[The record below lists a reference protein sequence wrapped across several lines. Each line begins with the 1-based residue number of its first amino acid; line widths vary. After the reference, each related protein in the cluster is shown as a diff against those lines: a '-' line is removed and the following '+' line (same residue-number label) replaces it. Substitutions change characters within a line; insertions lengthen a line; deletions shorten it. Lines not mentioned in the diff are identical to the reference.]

1 MAALTTPPGIPP
13 ARPGMAGTQ
22 SAQPGAQPAQPGA
35 RSGAHPTPPS
45 AHPTSPSTQPTPP
58 GVPPAR
64 PTSDVRSASGLG
76 RPELSGVR
84 TGAGEPAPTGGR
96 PALGRRS
103 GSPGV
108 RTPAAG
114 SAPLPPVP
122 EWRRVVSVVIVVL
135 LAGTAG
141 LVFDGVFTLGALIPV
156 VAVAAA
162 VPGLVAYALARVLPL
177 WASLA
182 VNLLAWLTAVSATLF
197 RAEALAGFV
206 PSPAS
211 VRAALL
217 GVRDSWKALLTT
229 ILPAEG
235 DGRTIVLAHFLVWAA
250 AVAGAELALR
260 TRAVVLPV
268 APAVPV
274 LAAAV
279 VLGVAGPG
287 SRLPSAAILVGLALV
302 LALIRAGRSARTIV
316 AGVPLLACLVLV
328 AVAAGSVLPFAAKP
342 YDVRQLVAQPPARPL
357 AGVSPLDQ
365 VSAWLQNPY
374 RQLFTV
380 RSTAEANWRLAVLD
394 RFDGVTWSSSAGYL
408 PTGGRVPGDDNTGAR
423 DVVEQQFTLQK
434 LAGPWL
440 PAADRPQQVSFTAHS
455 ADQAT
460 GTAPT
465 TDPTNGAAPTTD
477 PTNGAAP
484 PTDPT
489 NDAAP
494 TTGAGPTT
502 GSTTGLMADPA
513 TGMLAS
519 AATAREGATY
529 RVISGIRRYS
539 AAELREAVPAAD
551 QAALALP
558 NGPDGRTAPQRARL
572 ATIARKATTG
582 ATSPM
587 QQAVRLASYLRK
599 HADYDVNSPPGH
611 SYRSIQFFLT
621 EAKKGT
627 TEQFAASYALLARS
641 LGLPSRVVVGFG
653 PGKSQ
658 GGGVR
663 QVLAGDVLAWAEVEF
678 KGIGW
683 VPFYP
688 TPARSH
694 AGESGDVAEGVSK
707 QRQEVEQ
714 EISSENAEPAPTPT
728 PRRPTPKPSPHK
740 KETRI
745 AWLSVAGAV
754 AGGLLGG
761 YLLAVTVLP
770 PLRRRRRRRAGDPR
784 ARVAGAWRQ
793 TVVRLRAAG
802 VPASSGVLTAREVA
816 TLGVTAL
823 GAHAYEPL
831 TGLADL
837 ANLTRFGDA
846 PVDQAAAETAWRHYA
861 DVDVLVRRKVAI
873 PRRLARRLGPGSLLR

>member
-1 MAALTTPPGIPP
+1 MRSDVRP
-13 ARPGMAGTQ
+13 AVGLRGLLRLRG
-22 SAQPGAQPAQPGA
+22 SLGL
-35 RSGAHPTPPS
+35 RDE
-45 AHPTSPSTQPTPP
+45 PP
-58 GVPPAR
+58 GVR
-64 PTSDVRSASGLG
+64 P
-76 RPELSGVR
+76 
-84 TGAGEPAPTGGR
+84 GA
-96 PALGRRS
+96 
-103 GSPGV
+103 
-108 RTPAAG
+108 AAEA
-114 SAPLPPVP
+114 APLPLVP
-122 EWRRVVSVVIVVL
+122 EWRRVASIVIVIL

-141 LVFDGVFTLGALIPV
+141 LAFDGVFTLGALIPV
-156 VAVAAA
+156 VAVAAI
-162 VPGLVAYALARVLPL
+162 VPGAVSYALARILPL

-182 VNLLAWLTAVSATLF
+182 VNLLAWLVAVSATLF
-197 RAEALAGFV
+197 RAQALAGFL

-211 VRAALL
+211 ARAALL
-217 GVRDSWKALLTT
+217 GVRDSAKALLTT

-260 TRAVVLPV
+260 TRAVVLPA

-279 VLGVAGPG
+279 VLGVSGPG
-287 SRLPSAAILVGLALV
+287 SQLPTPAVLVGLALA
-302 LALIRAGRSARTIV
+302 LALVRAARAARTFV
-316 AGVPLLACLVLV
+316 AGVPLLTGLVLI
-328 AVAAGSVLPFAAKP
+328 AVAAGPVLPFAAEP
-342 YDVRQLVAQPPARPL
+342 YDVRRLVSQPPSRPL

-380 RSTAEANWRLAVLD
+380 RSTTEANWRLAVLD
-394 RFDGVTWSSSAGYL
+394 RFDGVTWTSSAGYL
-408 PTGGRVPGDDNTGAR
+408 PTGGRVPGEGSAGSL

-440 PAADRPQQVSFTAHS
+440 PAADRPQQVSFTARTADQS
-455 ADQAT
+455 TGTARTADQAT
-460 GTAPT
+460 DTAST
-465 TDPTNGAAPTTD
+465 TDPTNSDTATTNSVNSTR
-477 PTNGAAP
+477 PA
-484 PTDPT
+484 TD
-489 NDAAP
+489 
-494 TTGAGPTT
+494 
-502 GSTTGLMADPA
+502 STTGLMADPA

-519 AATAREGATY
+519 AATVTAREGITY

-558 NGPDGRTAPQRARL
+558 NGPDGRTPPQRARL
-572 ATIARKATTG
+572 ATIARKATAG

-641 LGLPSRVVVGFG
+641 LGLPSRVVIGFG
-653 PGKSQ
+653 PGKAE

-714 EISSENAEPAPTPT
+714 EISGEHADPAATP
-728 PRRPTPKPSPHK
+728 PSHRPTPQPSPRQTGHG
-740 KETRI
+740 T
-745 AWLSVAGAV
+745 ATTWLPIAGAV

-770 PLRRRRRRRAGDPR
+770 PLRRRRRHRTGDPR

-793 TVVRLRAAG
+793 TVLRLRAAG
-802 VPASSGVLTAREVA
+802 VPASSRVLTAREVA

-823 GAHAYEPL
+823 GADANEPL

-846 PVDQAAAETAWRHYA
+846 PVDQTAADTAWRHYA
-861 DVDVLVRRKVAI
+861 SVELLVRRKVAL
-873 PRRLARRLGPGSLLR
+873 PRRLAHRLAPGSLLR

>member
-1 MAALTTPPGIPP
+1 MATVTTPPGLPDAPP
-13 ARPGMAGTQ
+13 APDVRAMPV
-22 SAQPGAQPAQPGA
+22 
-35 RSGAHPTPPS
+35 TPP
-45 AHPTSPSTQPTPP
+45 T
-58 GVPPAR
+58 
-64 PTSDVRSASGLG
+64 
-76 RPELSGVR
+76 
-84 TGAGEPAPTGGR
+84 
-96 PALGRRS
+96 
-103 GSPGV
+103 PGV
-108 RTPAAG
+108 RPGTSEA
-114 SAPLPPVP
+114 APLPPVP
-122 EWRRVVSVVIVVL
+122 EWRRVAGVVIVVL

-141 LVFDGVFTLGALIPV
+141 LAFDGVFMLGGLIPV
-156 VAVAAA
+156 VAVAAV
-162 VPGLVAYALARVLPL
+162 VPGVVSYALARILPL

-182 VNLLAWLTAVSATLF
+182 VNLLAWLVAVSATLF
-197 RAEALAGFV
+197 RAQAVAGFL

-217 GVRDSWKALLTT
+217 GVRDSGKALLTT

-235 DGRTIVLAHFLVWAA
+235 DGRTIVLTHFLVWAA

-260 TRAVVLPV
+260 TRAVVLPA

-279 VLGVAGPG
+279 VLGVSGPG
-287 SRLPSAAILVGLALV
+287 SRLPTPAVLVGLALV
-302 LALIRAGRSARTIV
+302 LALVRAARAARTFV
-316 AGVPLLACLVLV
+316 AGVPLLAGLVLV
-328 AVAAGSVLPFAAKP
+328 AVAAGPVLPFASKP
-342 YDVRQLVAQPPARPL
+342 YDVRQLVAQPPPRPL

-380 RSTAEANWRLAVLD
+380 RSTTEANWRLAVLD
-394 RFDGVTWSSSAGYL
+394 RFDGVTWTSGAGYL
-408 PTGGRVPGDDNTGAR
+408 PTGGRVPADGDDLGGAR

-434 LAGPWL
+434 LSGPWL
-440 PAADRPQQVSFTAHS
+440 PAADRPQQVTFT
-455 ADQAT
+455 
-460 GTAPT
+460 
-465 TDPTNGAAPTTD
+465 
-477 PTNGAAP
+477 
-484 PTDPT
+484 
-489 NDAAP
+489 
-494 TTGAGPTT
+494 GP
-502 GSTTGLMADPA
+502 TTGLMADPA

-519 AATAREGATY
+519 ASTAREGVTY
-529 RVISGIRRYS
+529 RVISGTRRYA

-551 QAALALP
+551 QAALVLP
-558 NGPDGRTAPQRARL
+558 SGPDGRTPPQRARL
-572 ATIARKATTG
+572 AAIARKATAG

-587 QQAVRLASYLRK
+587 QQAVRLAAYLRK
-599 HADYDVNSPPGH
+599 HAQYDVNSPPGH

-653 PGKSQ
+653 PGKSE

-694 AGESGDVAEGVSK
+694 AGQSGDVAEGVSK

-714 EISSENAEPAPTPT
+714 EISGEHADPATTPST
-728 PRRPTPKPSPHK
+728 HRPTPQPSPRQAGHGAG
-740 KETRI
+740 TT
-745 AWLSVAGAV
+745 WLPIAGAV

-770 PLRRRRRRRAGDPR
+770 PLRRRRRRTGDPR

-802 VPASSGVLTAREVA
+802 VPASSRVLTAREVA

-823 GAHAYEPL
+823 GAHANEPL

-846 PVDQAAAETAWRHYA
+846 PVDQAAADTAWGHYA
-861 DVDVLVRRKVAI
+861 NIDLLVKRKVAL
-873 PRRLARRLGPGSLLR
+873 PRRLAHRLAPGSLLR

>member
-1 MAALTTPPGIPP
+1 MAALTTPPGMPP
-13 ARPGMAGTQ
+13 THSGT
-22 SAQPGAQPAQPGA
+22 
-35 RSGAHPTPPS
+35 HPTPPS
-45 AHPTSPSTQPTPP
+45 AQPAPP
-58 GVPPAR
+58 GMPPTR
-64 PTSDVRSASGLG
+64 PAPYVQSASGRRRPESSGVRSALGLRSGS
-76 RPELSGVR
+76 PKVR
-84 TGAGEPAPTGGR
+84 TAAGEPAP
-96 PALGRRS
+96 
-103 GSPGV
+103 
-108 RTPAAG
+108 
-114 SAPLPPVP
+114 LPQVP
-122 EWRRVVSVVIVVL
+122 EWRRVVSVVVVVL

-141 LVFDGVFTLGALIPV
+141 LGFDGVFALGALIPV

-162 VPGLVAYALARVLPL
+162 VPGVVAYALVRVLPL

-197 RAEALAGFV
+197 RAQAMAGFL

-211 VRAALL
+211 ARAALL

-287 SRLPSAAILVGLALV
+287 SRLPSAAIVVGLALV
-302 LALIRAGRSARTIV
+302 LALVRAARSVRTIA

-342 YDVRQLVAQPPARPL
+342 YDVRQLVAQPPPRPL
-357 AGVSPLDQ
+357 GGVSPLDQ

-394 RFDGVTWSSSAGYL
+394 RFDGVTWTSSAGYL
-408 PTGGRVPGDDNTGAR
+408 PTGGRVPGDGNTGAR

-440 PAADRPQQVSFTAHS
+440 PAADRPQQVSFTGPA
-455 ADQAT
+455 ADRTNDTAPT
-460 GTAPT
+460 EGTAPT
-465 TDPTNGAAPTTD
+465 TDPVSSTEPTTNSATGTEPTAAP
-477 PTNGAAP
+477 
-484 PTDPT
+484 
-489 NDAAP
+489 
-494 TTGAGPTT
+494 
-502 GSTTGLMADPA
+502 TTGLMADPA
-513 TGMLAS
+513 TGMLART
-519 AATAREGATY
+519 ATATAREGATY
-529 RVISGIRRYS
+529 RVTSGIRRYS

-572 ATIARKATTG
+572 ATIARKATAG

-587 QQAVRLASYLRK
+587 QQAVRLAAYLRK
-599 HADYDVNSPPGH
+599 HAGYDVNSPPGH
-611 SYRSIQFFLT
+611 SYRSIEFFLT
-621 EAKKGT
+621 EAKTGT

-714 EISSENAEPAPTPT
+714 EISSENTKPGPTPT
-728 PRRPTPKPSPHK
+728 PHKPTQKPSPLRDRN
-740 KETRI
+740 ETGV
-745 AWLSVAGAV
+745 AWLPIAGAV
-754 AGGLLGG
+754 LGGLLGG

-770 PLRRRRRRRAGDPR
+770 PLRRRRRRAGDPR

-802 VPASSGVLTAREVA
+802 VPASSGVLTAQEVA

-823 GAHAYEPL
+823 GAHAHEPL

-846 PVDQAAAETAWRHYA
+846 PVDQAAADTAWRHYA
-861 DVDVLVRRKVAI
+861 DVDVLVRKKVAV
-873 PRRLARRLGPGSLLR
+873 PRRLAHRLAPGSLLR

>member
-1 MAALTTPPGIPP
+1 MPPTQPGAHPTPPGIPP
-13 ARPGMAGTQ
+13 TRPTPDVQ
-22 SAQPGAQPAQPGA
+22 SAL
-35 RSGAHPTPPS
+35 
-45 AHPTSPSTQPTPP
+45 
-58 GVPPAR
+58 
-64 PTSDVRSASGLG
+64 GL
-76 RPELSGVR
+76 
-84 TGAGEPAPTGGR
+84 
-96 PALGRRS
+96 RS

-108 RTPAAG
+108 RTATTEA
-114 SAPLPPVP
+114 APLSRVP
-122 EWRRVVSVVIVVL
+122 EWRRVVSVVVVVL

-141 LVFDGVFTLGALIPV
+141 LAFDGVFALSALIPV
-156 VAVAAA
+156 VAVAAV
-162 VPGLVAYALARVLPL
+162 VPGAVAYALARVLPL

-182 VNLLAWLTAVSATLF
+182 MNLLAWLTAVSATLF
-197 RAEALAGFV
+197 RAQALVGFL

-217 GVRDSWKALLTT
+217 GVRDSWKALVTT

-302 LALIRAGRSARTIV
+302 LALVRAARSVRTIV
-316 AGVPLLACLVLV
+316 AGLPLLACLVLV
-328 AVAAGSVLPFAAKP
+328 AVAAGTVLPFAAKP
-342 YDVRQLVAQPPARPL
+342 YDVRQLVTQPPPRPL

-394 RFDGVTWSSSAGYL
+394 RFDGVTWTSSAGYL
-408 PTGGRVPGDDNTGAR
+408 PTGGRVPGDGDTGAR

-440 PAADRPQQVSFTAHS
+440 PAADRPQQVSFTA
-455 ADQAT
+455 
-460 GTAPT
+460 PI
-465 TDPTNGAAPTTD
+465 
-477 PTNGAAP
+477 
-484 PTDPT
+484 
-489 NDAAP
+489 
-494 TTGAGPTT
+494 
-502 GSTTGLMADPA
+502 TTGLMADPA

-519 AATAREGATY
+519 AAAAAREGSTY
-529 RVISGIRRYS
+529 RVISGIRRYY
-539 AAELREAVPAAD
+539 AAELREAVPAPD

-572 ATIARKATTG
+572 ATIARKATAG

-587 QQAVRLASYLRK
+587 QQAVRLAAYLRK

-707 QRQEVEQ
+707 QRQAVEQ
-714 EISSENAEPAPTPT
+714 EISSENSKPAPTPK
-728 PRRPTPKPSPHK
+728 PHQPTQKPSAHK
-740 KETRI
+740 DGHDTEI
-745 AWLSVAGAV
+745 AWLPIAGALL
-754 AGGLLGG
+754 GGLLGG

-770 PLRRRRRRRAGDPR
+770 PLRRRRRRAGDPQ

-793 TVVRLRAAG
+793 TVIRLRTAG
-802 VPASSGVLTAREVA
+802 IPASSGVLTAREVA

-823 GAHAYEPL
+823 GPHANDPL
-831 TGLADL
+831 TELANL

-846 PVDQAAAETAWRHYA
+846 PVDQAVADTAWRHYA
-861 DVDVLVRRKVAI
+861 DVDVLVRQKVAI
-873 PRRLARRLGPGSLLR
+873 PRRLAHRLAPGSLLR

>member
-1 MAALTTPPGIPP
+1 MASLTTPPG
-13 ARPGMAGTQ
+13 RPGA
-22 SAQPGAQPAQPGA
+22 P
-35 RSGAHPTPPS
+35 PTP
-45 AHPTSPSTQPTPP
+45 
-58 GVPPAR
+58 
-64 PTSDVRSASGLG
+64 DVRST
-76 RPELSGVR
+76 PDVR
-84 TGAGEPAPTGGR
+84 IT
-96 PALGRRS
+96 
-103 GSPGV
+103 PGV
-108 RTPAAG
+108 RTTPDAPPIPVASPTPDVRPMRSGVRPAWGLRG
-114 SAPLPPVP
+114 SLRLRGSLGLRDEPPGVRPGAAEAAPLPPVP
-122 EWRRVVSVVIVVL
+122 EWRRVASIVIVIL

-141 LVFDGVFTLGALIPV
+141 LAFDGVFALNALIPMV
-156 VAVAAA
+156 TVAAV
-162 VPGLVAYALARVLPL
+162 VPGVVSYALARILPL

-182 VNLLAWLTAVSATLF
+182 VHLLVWLVAVSATLF
-197 RAEALAGFV
+197 RAQALAGFL

-217 GVRDSWKALLTT
+217 GVRDSGKALLTT

-260 TRAVVLPV
+260 TRAVVLPA

-279 VLGVAGPG
+279 VLGVSGPG
-287 SRLPSAAILVGLALV
+287 SQLPTPAVLVGLALA
-302 LALIRAGRSARTIV
+302 LALVRAARAARMFV
-316 AGVPLLACLVLV
+316 AGVPLLAGLVLV
-328 AVAAGSVLPFAAKP
+328 AVAAGPVLPFASKP
-342 YDVRQLVAQPPARPL
+342 YDVRQLVAQPPSRPL

-380 RSTAEANWRLAVLD
+380 RSTTEANWRLAVLD
-394 RFDGVTWSSSAGYL
+394 RFDGVTWTSGAGYL
-408 PTGGRVPGDDNTGAR
+408 PTGGRVPGEGSAGSL

-440 PAADRPQQVSFTAHS
+440 PAADRPQQVSLT
-455 ADQAT
+455 
-460 GTAPT
+460 
-465 TDPTNGAAPTTD
+465 
-477 PTNGAAP
+477 
-484 PTDPT
+484 
-489 NDAAP
+489 
-494 TTGAGPTT
+494 GPTPDSAT
-502 GSTTGLMADPA
+502 SLMADPA

-519 AATAREGATY
+519 ATTTTREGITY
-529 RVISGIRRYS
+529 RVTSGIRRYS

-551 QAALALP
+551 QAALVLP
-558 NGPDGRTAPQRARL
+558 NGPDGRTPPQRARL
-572 ATIARKATTG
+572 AAIARKATAG

-599 HADYDVNSPPGH
+599 HAEYDVNSPPGH

-653 PGKSQ
+653 PGKAE

-694 AGESGDVAEGVSK
+694 AGQSGDVAEGVSK
-707 QRQEVEQ
+707 QRQEIEQ
-714 EISSENAEPAPTPT
+714 EISGDHADLAATPS
-728 PRRPTPKPSPHK
+728 PHRPTPQPSPRQAGHGAG
-740 KETRI
+740 TT
-745 AWLSVAGAV
+745 WLPIAGAV
-754 AGGLLGG
+754 TGGLLGG

-770 PLRRRRRRRAGDPR
+770 PLRRRRRRTGDPR

-793 TVVRLRAAG
+793 TLVRLRAAG
-802 VPASSGVLTAREVA
+802 VPASSRVLTAREVA

-823 GAHAYEPL
+823 GVHAYEPL

-846 PVDQAAAETAWRHYA
+846 PADQAAADMAWRHYA
-861 DVDVLVRRKVAI
+861 NIDLLVRQKIAL
-873 PRRLARRLGPGSLLR
+873 PRRLAHRLAPGSLLR

>member
-1 MAALTTPPGIPP
+1 M
-13 ARPGMAGTQ
+13 
-22 SAQPGAQPAQPGA
+22 
-35 RSGAHPTPPS
+35 
-45 AHPTSPSTQPTPP
+45 
-58 GVPPAR
+58 
-64 PTSDVRSASGLG
+64 
-76 RPELSGVR
+76 
-84 TGAGEPAPTGGR
+84 
-96 PALGRRS
+96 
-103 GSPGV
+103 
-108 RTPAAG
+108 
-114 SAPLPPVP
+114 
-122 EWRRVVSVVIVVL
+122 SVVVVVL

-141 LVFDGVFTLGALIPV
+141 LAFDGVFALGALVPV
-156 VAVAAA
+156 VGVAAA
-162 VPGLVAYALARVLPL
+162 VPGVVAYALVRVLPL

-197 RAEALAGFV
+197 RAQAMAGFL

-211 VRAALL
+211 ARAALL

-250 AVAGAELALR
+250 AVAGTELTLR

-279 VLGVAGPG
+279 VLGVGGPG

-302 LALIRAGRSARTIV
+302 LALVRAARSVRTIV
-316 AGVPLLACLVLV
+316 AGVPLLAGLVLV
-328 AVAAGSVLPFAAKP
+328 AVAAGTVLPFAAKP
-342 YDVRQLVAQPPARPL
+342 YDVRQLVAQPPPRPL

-394 RFDGVTWSSSAGYL
+394 RFDGVTWTSTAGYL
-408 PTGGRVPGDDNTGAR
+408 PTGGRVPGDDNRGAR

-440 PAADRPQQVSFTAHS
+440 PAADRPQQVSFTGP
-455 ADQAT
+455 AT
-460 GTAPT
+460 DRIASTNGIVPT
-465 TDPTNGAAPTTD
+465 TDPASSTEPTTNFATGTE
-477 PTNGAAP
+477 PTLAP
-484 PTDPT
+484 
-489 NDAAP
+489 A
-494 TTGAGPTT
+494 
-502 GSTTGLMADPA
+502 TGLMADPS

-519 AATAREGATY
+519 TATATAREGATY
-529 RVISGIRRYS
+529 RVTSGIRRYS

-572 ATIARKATTG
+572 ATIARKATAG

-587 QQAVRLASYLRK
+587 QQAVRLAAYLRK
-599 HADYDVNSPPGH
+599 HAGYDVNSPPGH
-611 SYRSIQFFLT
+611 SYRSIEFFLT

-714 EISSENAEPAPTPT
+714 EISSENTKPGPKPTPHQ
-728 PRRPTPKPSPHK
+728 PTQKPSPGKDGH
-740 KETRI
+740 ETEI
-745 AWLSVAGAV
+745 AWLPIAGAV
-754 AGGLLGG
+754 AGGLLVG

-770 PLRRRRRRRAGDPR
+770 PLRRHRRRRAG
-784 ARVAGAWRQ
+784 VAGAWRQ

-802 VPASSGVLTAREVA
+802 VPASSSVLTAQEVA

-846 PVDQAAAETAWRHYA
+846 PVDQTAVDTAWRHYA

-873 PRRLARRLGPGSLLR
+873 PRRLARRLAPGSLLR

>member
-1 MAALTTPPGIPP
+1 MAALTTPPG
-13 ARPGMAGTQ
+13 M
-22 SAQPGAQPAQPGA
+22 
-35 RSGAHPTPPS
+35 
-45 AHPTSPSTQPTPP
+45 
-58 GVPPAR
+58 
-64 PTSDVRSASGLG
+64 
-76 RPELSGVR
+76 R
-84 TGAGEPAPTGGR
+84 TT
-96 PALGRRS
+96 
-103 GSPGV
+103 
-108 RTPAAG
+108 AAEA
-114 SAPLPPVP
+114 APLPRVP

-141 LVFDGVFTLGALIPV
+141 LAFDGVFTLGALIPV

-162 VPGLVAYALARVLPL
+162 VPGVVAYALVRVLPL

-197 RAEALAGFV
+197 RAQALAGFL

-211 VRAALL
+211 ARAALL

-302 LALIRAGRSARTIV
+302 LALVRAARSVRTIV
-316 AGVPLLACLVLV
+316 AGVPLLAALVLV

-342 YDVRQLVAQPPARPL
+342 YDVRQLVAQPPPRPL

-380 RSTAEANWRLAVLD
+380 RSAAEANWRLAVLD
-394 RFDGVTWSSSAGYL
+394 QFDGVTWTSSAGYL
-408 PTGGRVPGDDNTGAR
+408 PTSGRVPADGDDVTGAR

-440 PAADRPQQVSFTAHS
+440 PAADRPQQVSFTA
-455 ADQAT
+455 
-460 GTAPT
+460 PI
-465 TDPTNGAAPTTD
+465 
-477 PTNGAAP
+477 
-484 PTDPT
+484 
-489 NDAAP
+489 
-494 TTGAGPTT
+494 
-502 GSTTGLMADPA
+502 TTGLMADPA

-519 AATAREGATY
+519 TATAREGATY
-529 RVISGIRRYS
+529 RVTSGIRRYS
-539 AAELREAVPAAD
+539 AAELREAVPAPD

-572 ATIARKATTG
+572 ATIARKATAG

-587 QQAVRLASYLRK
+587 QQAVRLAAYLRK

-678 KGIGW
+678 KEIGW

-728 PRRPTPKPSPHK
+728 PHRPTLKPSPR
-740 KETRI
+740 KEAARI
-745 AWLSVAGAV
+745 AWLPVAGAV
-754 AGGLLGG
+754 LGGLLGG

-823 GAHAYEPL
+823 GAPAYEPL

-837 ANLTRFGDA
+837 ANLTRFGDLPA
-846 PVDQAAAETAWRHYA
+846 DPAAAEAAWRHYA
-861 DVDVLVRRKVAI
+861 DVDVLVRQKVAI
-873 PRRLARRLGPGSLLR
+873 PRRLAHRLAPGSLLR

>member
-1 MAALTTPPGIPP
+1 MAALTTPP
-13 ARPGMAGTQ
+13 A
-22 SAQPGAQPAQPGA
+22 
-35 RSGAHPTPPS
+35 
-45 AHPTSPSTQPTPP
+45 
-58 GVPPAR
+58 V
-64 PTSDVRSASGLG
+64 
-76 RPELSGVR
+76 
-84 TGAGEPAPTGGR
+84 
-96 PALGRRS
+96 
-103 GSPGV
+103 
-108 RTPAAG
+108 
-114 SAPLPPVP
+114 PLPRVP
-122 EWRRVVSVVIVVL
+122 EWRRVVSVVVAVL

-141 LVFDGVFTLGALIPV
+141 LAFDGVFTLGTLIPV

-162 VPGLVAYALARVLPL
+162 LPGVVSYALARVLPL

-197 RAEALAGFV
+197 RTQALAGFL

-211 VRAALL
+211 ARAALL

-250 AVAGAELALR
+250 AVAGAESALR

-302 LALIRAGRSARTIV
+302 LALVRAARSVRMIV

-342 YDVRQLVAQPPARPL
+342 YDVRQLVAQPPPRPL

-380 RSTAEANWRLAVLD
+380 RSTADANWRLAVLD
-394 RFDGVTWSSSAGYL
+394 RFDGVTWTSGAGYL
-408 PTGGRVPGDDNTGAR
+408 PTGGRVPGDDVAGAR
-423 DVVEQQFTLQK
+423 DRVEQQFTLQK

-440 PAADRPQQVSFTAHS
+440 PAADRPQQVSFTV
-455 ADQAT
+455 
-460 GTAPT
+460 PI
-465 TDPTNGAAPTTD
+465 
-477 PTNGAAP
+477 
-484 PTDPT
+484 
-489 NDAAP
+489 
-494 TTGAGPTT
+494 
-502 GSTTGLMADPA
+502 TTGLMADPA

-519 AATAREGATY
+519 TATTREGVTY
-529 RVISGIRRYS
+529 RVTSGIRRYS

-572 ATIARKATTG
+572 ATIARKATAG

-587 QQAVRLASYLRK
+587 QQAVRLAAYLRK
-599 HADYDVNSPPGH
+599 HAGYDVNSPPGH

-641 LGLPSRVVVGFG
+641 LGLPSRMVVGFG

-658 GGGVR
+658 DGGVR

-714 EISSENAEPAPTPT
+714 EISS
-728 PRRPTPKPSPHK
+728 
-740 KETRI
+740 
-745 AWLSVAGAV
+745 
-754 AGGLLGG
+754 
-761 YLLAVTVLP
+761 
-770 PLRRRRRRRAGDPR
+770 
-784 ARVAGAWRQ
+784 
-793 TVVRLRAAG
+793 
-802 VPASSGVLTAREVA
+802 
-816 TLGVTAL
+816 
-823 GAHAYEPL
+823 
-831 TGLADL
+831 
-837 ANLTRFGDA
+837 
-846 PVDQAAAETAWRHYA
+846 
-861 DVDVLVRRKVAI
+861 
-873 PRRLARRLGPGSLLR
+873 